1 MICAMRTWMAVLL
14 LAACGHGAAKPTTP
28 VAPSGATC
36 DQVSQHLVTFL
47 VARDASNADLTKK
60 ITGVFQERCT
70 QDAWSSQA
78 RQCLVD
84 AKEMKDADAC
94 QSTLTKAQ
102 LDAFGKAM
110 EAALPTPTDGATP
123 IPEVAAPPPPPA
135 EAPPPPPDKK
145 PPAKTRGAQK
155 KSKPGGKTGRSGD
168 PCEGGE

>member
-1 MICAMRTWMAVLL
+1 MAVLL
-14 LAACGHGAAKPTTP
+14 LAACSHGAAKPTPP
-28 VAPSGATC
+28 VAPAGATC

-60 ITGVFQERCT
+60 ISGVFQQRCT
-70 QDAWSSQA
+70 QDGWSSQA

-94 QSTLTKAQ
+94 QSTLTKPQ
-102 LDAFGKAM
+102 LDAFGKAI
-110 EAALPTPTDGATP
+110 EAALPAPADSATP
-123 IPEVAAPPPPPA
+123 IPEAAPPPPPPAQA
-135 EAPPPPPDKK
+135 EA

-155 KSKPGGKTGRSGD
+155 KASKPGSKAGKSGD